1 MTKKVED
8 IHKTQTE
15 KFIEFTK
22 NLLFALIAAL
32 LIKTFL
38 IETSRVPTGS
48 MENTILVGDFLFVNK
63 FIYGTSSPRNIPFT
77 NIRLPYFQLPAIRE
91 PERKDIVV
99 FEYPGDR
106 DVLKPASVDNYVKRC
121 IAVPGD
127 TISIHNKVVK
137 INGEEFYRPPNIQY
151 RKPSVDPPGF
161 RDPNIFPKGFNWNSD
176 NYGPLAVPAKGD
188 VVELN
193 KYNIEMWRTLIDR
206 EYERKVVTVRGDDIF
221 IDGKKATS
229 YTLQDDYYFM
239 MGDNRDDSADS
250 RFWGFVPRRLIIGQ
264 AFLIY
269 WSWNPAI
276 PFSDFFNLIGS
287 TRWDRI
293 AKLVH

>member
-1 MTKKVED
+1 MTKKTED
-8 IHKTQTE
+8 NLKSQTQ
-15 KFIEFTK
+15 KFIDFIK
-22 NLLFALIAAL
+22 NLLFALVAAL

-48 MENTILVGDFLFVNK
+48 MENTILIGDFLFVNK
-63 FIYGTSSPRNIPFT
+63 FIYGSSSPRNIPFT
-77 NIRLPYFQLPAIRE
+77 NISLPYFQLPALRE

-106 DVLKPASVDNYVKRC
+106 DELQPVEISNYVKRC

-137 INGEEFYRPPNIQY
+137 INNEEFYRPPHIQY
-151 RKPSVDPPGF
+151 RKPQITPPGI

-176 NYGPLAVPAKGD
+176 NYGPLVVPSEGD
-188 VVELN
+188 IIDLN
-193 KYNIEMWRTLIDR
+193 KYNIEMWRTIIDR
-206 EYERKVVTVRGDDIF
+206 EHERKVVSVRGDDIL
-221 IDGKKATS
+221 IEGKKVTS
-229 YTLQDDYYFM
+229 YTLKDDYYFM

-276 PFSDFFNLIGS
+276 PFSNFFDLIGS
-287 TRWDRI
+287 TRWNRI